1 MIRKSPTPTGDPLPT
16 TRSSINSSVGGVD
29 GGIVTRGFTERSAL
43 STSPAGVGVGTISM
57 EVGISVEESVAADC
71 PPSFPQPSSNMP
83 AVATDKIFRIL
94 RGI

>member
-1 MIRKSPTPTGDPLPT
+1 M
-16 TRSSINSSVGGVD
+16 
-29 GGIVTRGFTERSAL
+29 IVTKGFTERSAL
-43 STSPAGVGVGTISM
+43 SMSPAGVGVGTISM
-57 EVGISVEESVAADC
+57 EVGISVEESAAADC